1 VLKGGLKKMKKLFRK
16 AVTVLGSTAL
26 IGATVAMAAAASYPM
41 PFTSNTAIVVGA
53 NAAPSDNIA
62 AASIASNLDA
72 NAATT
77 GTTTITT
84 DGDSYKFEKTS
95 TKFHLGDSITDM
107 KTDLDED
114 EMPVLLNDGTY
125 TDEDNDDFDYTQ
137 KITMASGL
145 TLGMFD
151 DNDYKTD
158 SPTVGIKLSSGAN
171 VLTYTLEFSEQPTFA
186 KLDGTD
192 LTMMGRDYYVLD
204 DATADQITLLDSASD
219 ALISEG
225 ETVSVSAGGKTY
237 SVGTEF
243 VGELTVKLNVN
254 GEITKALAAG
264 DTYKLKDG
272 SYLGLK
278 EILYSAKDTG
288 ISKVEFSIGNGKLVI
303 KNGAEVEMNE
313 DSIDGLTAVI
323 TNDTT
328 ELVSIALTW
337 ATDDEVFITDDSVV
351 TMPGFGAV
359 ALSFT
364 GLEYPEEETI
374 EVSYDGEDSLML
386 ANFPLKDSTEDINLL
401 YSNST
406 IPSAFM
412 GLGKDSDEQ
421 LVTGAT
427 SLVFDGDT
435 DAYFVA
441 SWTDGRDAES
451 YLMRANNFKTDNSVD
466 KVTFQYKKD
475 GSWTDAKT
483 DRKETDTVSLGNV
496 EFTVGAVDRINK
508 NVSITKVGDTSFDV
522 VYSAEGMKVLLP
534 IDSVTDGGANI
545 NISSGA
551 ETSYKI
557 QMFEEDKDG
566 DIAEGN
572 IINVTGTIAS
582 EKVTV
587 STVAGMGG
595 SDSEIGES
603 DIFRNFVYSALA
615 TEMLWD
621 KSGSDQ
627 NSVKL
632 IYHGE
637 EVPAGVYI
645 TSADAISSGGD
656 AGVMTV
662 KDVEVSTVA
671 GKNLVVVGGS
681 AINSVAAEL
690 LGGAYSE
697 AMFTSATGVGAGEF
711 LIQSFD
717 RSGKTA
723 LLVAGY
729 NAADTEKAVTYLLNN
744 DVDTTV
750 GTKMK
755 GTSATEATVVTA

>member
-16 AVTVLGSTAL
+16 AMTVAGSAAL
-26 IGATVAMAAAASYPM
+26 VGATVAMAAAASYPA

-72 NAATT
+72 NAVTG

-95 TKFHLGDSITDM
+95 TKFHLGDSITDI
-107 KTDLDED
+107 KTDLNED

-125 TDEDNDDFDYTQ
+125 VDDDNDEFDYTQ

-145 TLGMFD
+145 TLTMFD

-158 SPTVGIKLSSGAN
+158 DPSVGIKIGSGTN
-171 VLTYTLEFSEQPTFA
+171 VLTYTLEFSEQPLIADLPT
-186 KLDGTD
+186 TD
-192 LTMMGRDYYVLD
+192 LTIMGKDYYVLD
-204 DATADQITLLDSASD
+204 ATATKLTLLDSASD
-219 ALISEG
+219 ALVSEG
-225 ETVSVSAGGKTY
+225 ETATITAGGKTY
-237 SVGTEF
+237 TVGIEF
-243 VGELTVKLNVN
+243 VSETSAKLNVN
-254 GEITKALAAG
+254 GEITKAIGAAE
-264 DTYKLKDG
+264 TYKLKDG
-272 SYLGLK
+272 AYLGMK

-288 ISKVEFSIGNGKLVI
+288 ISKVEFSIGNGKLVLES
-303 KNGAEVEMNE
+303 GSEVQMNE
-313 DSIDGLTAVI
+313 DSVSGLTSVI

-328 ELVSIALTW
+328 ELVSVAITW
-337 ATDDEVFITDDSVV
+337 ATDDEVFIADDSVA
-351 TMPGFGAV
+351 TMPGFESV
-359 ALSFT
+359 SLSFT

-374 EVSYDGEDSLML
+374 EVSYEGEESLVLKDFPLEDS
-386 ANFPLKDSTEDINLL
+386 NEDINLL
-401 YSNST
+401 YTSGGA
-406 IPSAFM
+406 AFV

-421 LVTGAT
+421 LATGAV
-427 SLVFDGDT
+427 SLIFDGDD
-435 DAYFVA
+435 DAYFIA
-441 SWTDGRDAES
+441 SWTDGRDSES
-451 YLMRANNFKTDNSVD
+451 YMMKATNFKSEDSVN
-466 KVTFQYKKD
+466 KTTFQYRSD
-475 GSWTDAKT
+475 GAWVDAKT
-483 DRKETDTVSLGNV
+483 DRKDTDSFSVGNV
-496 EFTVGAVDRINK
+496 EILVGAIDKLAKTV
-508 NVSITKVGDTSFDV
+508 NVTADNADTRFDTL
-522 VYSAEGMKVLLP
+522 YSKEGMKVFLP
-534 IDSVTDGGANI
+534 VEGSSTTPAI
-545 NISSGA
+545 NFSASP
-551 ETSYKI
+551 TSYVI
-557 QMFEEDKDG
+557 QMVEEDKDG
-566 DIAEGN
+566 DIADGN
-572 IINVTGTIAS
+572 QINVTGSVAS
-582 EKVTV
+582 TKVTV
-587 STVAGMGG
+587 SAVDGMGG
-595 SDSEIGES
+595 SDSEIGSS
-603 DIFRNFVYSALA
+603 DVYRNFVYSSLA

-621 KSGSDQ
+621 KSDSDQ
-627 NSVKL
+627 KSVKL
-632 IYHGE
+632 IYHGD
-637 EVPAGVYI
+637 EVEAGVYI
-645 TSADAISSGGD
+645 TSADAISQGGD

-662 KDVEVSTVA
+662 NDNEVSTVA